1 MQRSNRRATPTLI
14 RLDRVFINHAWNDR
28 FPSSSLS
35 SLTRDTS
42 DHVPLIATIS
52 TSIPKRGFFRYDAAW
67 GLHASFRSTI
77 ASHWRGTS
85 RSDPTSQLVA
95 RLRQCRFRCKAWA
108 KRRSSSLL
116 REQDCRLLIN
126 LLDIL
131 EESRPLSL
139 LENRLRSLTMDSLHL
154 AIKERSL
161 YWRTRAKVRYALEGD
176 ENTRFFHTSATC
188 RLRRNSITSLEMDG
202 VTTTSHPGKA
212 LILKAYYSELLGA
225 VSPTSWRF
233 DLRSLYPAGPSLP
246 MSLSAPFTRDEI
258 KLAFLSMNRLS
269 SPGPDGFGP
278 AFFSSFWDTVA
289 PDVFAVFD
297 SFYKGNIDL
306 TRINRAFLVLLP
318 KTDGAN
324 NPSLFRP
331 ISLQNC
337 IMKAITK
344 VLTTRLQ
351 AAIHSLVD
359 AD

>member
-1 MQRSNRRATPTLI
+1 
-14 RLDRVFINHAWNDR
+14 
-28 FPSSSLS
+28 
-35 SLTRDTS
+35 
-42 DHVPLIATIS
+42 
-52 TSIPKRGFFRYDAAW
+52 
-67 GLHASFRSTI
+67 
-77 ASHWRGTS
+77 
-85 RSDPTSQLVA
+85 
-95 RLRQCRFRCKAWA
+95 
-108 KRRSSSLL
+108 
-116 REQDCRLLIN
+116 
-126 LLDIL
+126 
-131 EESRPLSL
+131 
-139 LENRLRSLTMDSLHL
+139 MDSLHL

-176 ENTRFFHTSATC
+176 ENTKFFHTSATC

-225 VSPTSWRF
+225 VSPTFWRF

-278 AFFSSFWDTVA
+278 AFFSSFCDTVA

-318 KTDGAN
+318 KQTVPTTLPFFGLS
-324 NPSLFRP
+324 PSRT
-331 ISLQNC
+331 
-337 IMKAITK
+337 A
-344 VLTTRLQ
+344 
-351 AAIHSLVD
+351 
-359 AD
+359 